1 VANPQ
6 CENGFIRIANELF
19 DALMRYSP
27 GRTEHQVLFAI
38 IRLTYGWNKKE
49 GKISIS
55 RLQKLTGK
63 SRRMIIYALKNLE
76 SKNMVTIKRSRSC
89 SPQKGGS
96 MNDINVI
103 SFQKNYEKWV
113 VQEMTDSYAK
123 SLKQRRL
130 YYKKKKSM
138 VVQEYDGSARNCSM
152 VVQETVKD
160 EQVLA
165 PIKDTLLKD
174 NKEKE
179 KEKKKTVANK
189 TEKIDFDKTFFKF
202 VNLSENKIKTYQEKF
217 PLINIELE
225 IKKMESYL
233 MDNPQK
239 KYKNYGRFITAWLI
253 RAQDRFLR
261 VDKIEPEEPQY
272 EEYHPD
278 WENE

>member
-1 VANPQ
+1 MANPQ
-6 CENGFIRIANELF
+6 CEDGFIRIANELF

-152 VVQETVKD
+152 VVQEMVKD

-253 RAQDRFLR
+253 RAQDRVLQ
-261 VDKIEPEEPQY
+261 VSKTEPEEPQY

>member
-1 VANPQ
+1 MANPQ

-152 VVQETVKD
+152 VVQEMVKD

-253 RAQDRFLR
+253 RAQDRVLQ